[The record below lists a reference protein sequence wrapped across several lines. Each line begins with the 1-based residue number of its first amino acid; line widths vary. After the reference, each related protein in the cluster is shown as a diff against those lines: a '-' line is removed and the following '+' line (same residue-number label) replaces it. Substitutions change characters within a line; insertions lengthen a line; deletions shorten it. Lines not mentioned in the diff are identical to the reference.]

1 MCFYKIITNHWK
13 QIKKTVLL
21 KIAQKRIRY
30 LGINITKDVKNMY
43 SENYKPL
50 TKETEDYY
58 TKTNEKIY
66 HVYGPEELILLK

>member
-1 MCFYKIITNHWK
+1 
-13 QIKKTVLL
+13 
-21 KIAQKRIRY
+21 
-30 LGINITKDVKNMY
+30 MY